1 MILYNASSS
10 YYSMIARFALYEA
23 NIAFDSRRM
32 DIHIAKE
39 QLSPWYMEINPHM
52 TVPTLVDGDLILID
66 SSDILRLAASSAGE
80 RWLDGDLQTNQSI
93 RNVVES
99 FYLIP
104 IEDLTFA
111 KAMIKFPPL
120 HFLFPKLLANIVRK
134 LKSQVT
140 SSSDSAAILA
150 KISLNESRIN
160 YFTQG
165 NLLDKLNIER
175 QRVSQ
180 FLSSLPKPQNMLF
193 GDKPS
198 SADIVV
204 SILLGRLKMVGEYD
218 LFDPYPELNMWF
230 SRMQQRSSFQK
241 ADIWQK
247 FQLWR
252 ILFKR

>member
-10 YYSMIARFALYEA
+10 YYSMIARFALIEA
-23 NIAFDSRRM
+23 DIPFVSKRM

-39 QLSPWYMEINPHM
+39 QLSSWYMKINPHM
-52 TVPTLVDGDLILID
+52 TVPSLVDGELILID
-66 SSDILRLAASSAGE
+66 SSDILRLAASRAGNK
-80 RWLDGDLQTNQSI
+80 WIDGDLQVHQSI
-93 RNVVES
+93 ENVVKG

-120 HFLFPKLLANIVRK
+120 HFLFSKLLARIVSN
-134 LKSQVT
+134 LKSQI
-140 SSSDSAAILA
+140 SSSKDPDATRA
-150 KISLNESRIN
+150 KIALNESRIN

-175 QRVSQ
+175 QRVSK
-180 FLSSLPKPQNMLF
+180 FLSTLPIPQNMLF

-198 SADIVV
+198 SADIVLCV
-204 SILLGRLKMVGEYD
+204 FLGRLKMVGEYD
-218 LFDPYPELNMWF
+218 LVESYPELNKWF
-230 SRMQQRSSFQK
+230 CRMQQRSSFHK

-252 ILFKR
+252 ILLKR

>member
-10 YYSMIARFALYEA
+10 YYSMIARFALLEA
-23 NIAFDSRRM
+23 GTSFVSRRM

-39 QLSPWYMEINPHM
+39 QLSSWYMAINPHM
-52 TVPTLVDGDLILID
+52 TVPSLVDGDLKLID
-66 SSDILRLAASSAGE
+66 SSDILRFAASHAATK
-80 RWLDGDLQTNQSI
+80 WLDSDSRLNI
-93 RNVVES
+93 DIEKVVKD

-111 KAMIKFPPL
+111 KAMLKFPPL
-120 HFLFPKLLANIVRK
+120 HILFPKLLAHIVKK
-134 LKSQVT
+134 LKSELA
-140 SSSDSAAILA
+140 SSQDPEAIQA
-150 KISLNESRIN
+150 KIDLNERRIH

-180 FLSSLPKPQNMLF
+180 FLSSLPNPQGMLF
-193 GDKPS
+193 GDEPS

-204 SILLGRLKMVGEYD
+204 GVLLGRLKMAGEYD
-218 LFDPYPELNMWF
+218 LVGSHPGLNNWF
-230 SRMQQRSSFQK
+230 SRLQQRPAFQK

-247 FQLWR
+247 FQFWR
-252 ILFKR
+252 ILLKR

>member
-10 YYSMIARFALYEA
+10 YYSMIARFALLEA
-23 NIAFDSRRM
+23 NISFDSRRM

-39 QLSPWYMEINPHM
+39 QLSTWYMEINPHM
-52 TVPTLVDGDLILID
+52 TVPALVDGDLILID
-66 SSDILRLAASSAGE
+66 SSDILRLAASNAGE
-80 RWLDGDLQTNQSI
+80 KWLDGGLQTNQSI

-120 HFLFPKLLANIVRK
+120 HFLFPKLLAHIVRN
-134 LKSQVT
+134 LKSQVA
-140 SSSDSAAILA
+140 SSKDSAATLA
-150 KISLNESRIN
+150 KIALNESRIN

-165 NLLDKLNIER
+165 SLLDKLNIER
-175 QRVSQ
+175 QRVSR

-204 SILLGRLKMVGEYD
+204 SILLARLKMVGEYD
-218 LFDPYPELNMWF
+218 LVDPYPELNMWF
-230 SRMQQRSSFQK
+230 SRMQQRASFQR

-247 FQLWR
+247 FQFWR
-252 ILFKR
+252 ILLKR